1 VSTAQITPST
11 SQRKLRWRLIVK
23 VIVGILVSLA
33 LVYIALSAY
42 AGHTLTTPK
51 RIFEPEKA
59 AVFAIAPEEVKFPA
73 ADGLEIAGWF
83 IPAAAGDKALILIH
97 GRNVSRTQNFDGE
110 FAEFGAAMQRRG
122 FAVLTIDLRGHGQS
136 ADARCT
142 FGLTE
147 RRDVIGAFNW
157 LKQRGYQADK
167 IAILGVSLGAAA
179 AIGAAAD
186 DPEIGVLVLDSGFA
200 EIYPIMQLLWSSGS
214 GLPGIFMPS
223 TLLFGHWLTGYD
235 LTSARPVKE
244 LERMAP
250 RPILIIHSVLDP
262 ETPVE
267 HAYQLRAA
275 APSSEYWETTAAK
288 HAMNYNDNPQAYID
302 KVADFLNRSLK

>member
-1 VSTAQITPST
+1 MSIAEITHLA
-11 SQRKLRWRLIVK
+11 SQRKFRRQLIIK
-23 VIVGILVSLA
+23 LTLGILACLA
-33 LVYIALSAY
+33 VGYVALSAY

-59 AVFAIAPEEVKFPA
+59 AVFGIAPEEVKFPA

-83 IPAAAGDKALILIH
+83 IPAAASDKALILIH

-157 LKQRGYQADK
+157 LKQRGYQPNK

-179 AIGAAAD
+179 AVGAAAD

-200 EIYPIMQLLWSSGS
+200 EIYPIMQQLWPSGS

-223 TLLFGHWLTGYD
+223 TLLVGQWLTGYD

-288 HAMNYNDNPQAYID
+288 HALNYNSDPQEYVD
-302 KVADFLNRSLK
+302 KVADFLNRSL

>member
-1 VSTAQITPST
+1 MNIAQTTQSV
-11 SQRKLRWRLIVK
+11 SQRKLRWQLIVK
-23 VIVGILVSLA
+23 VIVGILVSLT
-33 LVYIALSAY
+33 VGYVALSAY

-59 AVFAIAPEEVKFPA
+59 AVFAITPEEVKFPA

-97 GRNVSRTQNFDGE
+97 GRNVSRTQNFAGK

-122 FAVLTIDLRGHGQS
+122 FTVLMIDLRGHGQS
-136 ADARCT
+136 AAARCT

-157 LKQRGYQADK
+157 LKQRGYQANQ
-167 IAILGVSLGAAA
+167 ISILGVSLGAAA

-186 DPEIGVLVLDSGFA
+186 DPEIGVLILDSGFA
-200 EIYPIMQLLWSSGS
+200 EIYPIMQKLWPSAS
-214 GLPGIFMPS
+214 GLPEIFMPS

-235 LTSARPVKE
+235 LTSSKPVKE
-244 LERMAP
+244 LERLTP
-250 RPILIIHSVLDP
+250 RPILIIHSALDP

-267 HAYQLRAA
+267 HAYQLRTA
-275 APSSEYWETTAAK
+275 APTSEYWETTATK
-288 HAMNYNDNPQAYID
+288 HAMNYNSNPQEYID